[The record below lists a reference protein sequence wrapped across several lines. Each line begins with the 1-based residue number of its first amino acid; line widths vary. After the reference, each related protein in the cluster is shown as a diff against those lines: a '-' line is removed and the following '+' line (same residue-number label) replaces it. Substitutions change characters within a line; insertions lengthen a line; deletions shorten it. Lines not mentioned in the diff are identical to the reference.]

1 MEKNKETNIYDIYL
15 YISYIYLNEM
25 PLKFLEEKYLSSN
38 CIFTESKRKLSN
50 SVMLGA
56 FVPQN

>member
-1 MEKNKETNIYDIYL
+1 MEKEEETNIHIYM
-15 YISYIYLNEM
+15 S
-25 PLKFLEEKYLSSN
+25 LKVSEEKYLSSN
-38 CIFTESKRKLSN
+38 CVFTESKRKFSN